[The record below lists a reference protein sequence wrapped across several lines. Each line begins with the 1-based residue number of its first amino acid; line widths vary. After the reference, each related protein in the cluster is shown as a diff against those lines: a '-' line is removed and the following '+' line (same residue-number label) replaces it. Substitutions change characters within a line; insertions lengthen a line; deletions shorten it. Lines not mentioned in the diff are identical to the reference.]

1 MEPFQ
6 LQTADKASFPAQK
19 EGTLRLNDDTLLMLQ
34 SWCEWEGVTA
44 GFTTRQAMNTALHVG
59 DDPDLV
65 LQNRR
70 RIADR
75 LGWDFA
81 AWTCA
86 EQVHGNYVHVVTRAD
101 AGRGRNDRSSAISHT
116 DALITNEPDVLLVM
130 YFADCVPL
138 YFYDPVTGAMGL
150 AHAGWKGTVAEIALK
165 TVEKMTAEFG
175 VKPEN
180 LFAAVGPSIG
190 SCCYEVDE
198 AVLKHVRP
206 LLVELQKGNH
216 PIDDEII
223 IPSNSGNRARLD
235 LKHLNRHL
243 MIKAGILPSR
253 IELSTWCTGCRTD
266 LLFSHR
272 MEEGHTG
279 RMMSWLGRKLR

>member
-6 LQTADKASFPAQK
+6 LQADETTDA
-19 EGTLRLNDDTLLMLQ
+19 LLLLQ
-34 SWCEWEGVTA
+34 SWCNCEGVTA
-44 GFTTRQAMNTALHVG
+44 GFTTRHAKNTALHVG
-59 DDPDLV
+59 DDPDIV

-70 RIADR
+70 EIAQQ

-86 EQVHGNYVHVVTRAD
+86 EQVHGNDVYVVTRED
-101 AGRGRNDRSSAISHT
+101 AGHGRLSRSTAIADT
-116 DALITNEPDVLLVM
+116 DALITNEPDILLVM
-130 YFADCVPL
+130 FFADCVPL
-138 YFYDPVTGAMGL
+138 YFYDPVTGTMGL
-150 AHAGWKGTVAEIALK
+150 AHAGWKGTVAEIAVK
-165 TVEKMTAEFG
+165 TVEKMTAVFG

-180 LFAAVGPSIG
+180 LYAAIGPSIG

-206 LLVELQKGNH
+206 LLKELQEGNDSVEDK
-216 PIDDEII
+216 ILM
-223 IPSNSGNRARLD
+223 PSDSSERARLD

-253 IELSTWCTGCRTD
+253 IEISSWCTSCRTD

-272 MEEGHTG
+272 MENGRTG
-279 RMMSWLGRKLR
+279 RMMSWLGTKKR